1 MSQTLQQKAEYRQ
14 NYRAIIQQRN
24 LARSASLWP
33 NVERFVR
40 HLGILGGKNEWEK
53 GYDQAVYDI
62 RSNLRD
68 ILKRAEAL
76 PIAAPPPTGTL
87 EPLRESI
94 KLAMEHIKGQ
104 RNISALEV
112 LEAALAATPP
122 AS

>member
-1 MSQTLQQKAEYRQ
+1 
-14 NYRAIIQQRN
+14 
-24 LARSASLWP
+24 
-33 NVERFVR
+33 
-40 HLGILGGKNEWEK
+40 LGILGGKNEWEK

-122 AS
+122 ASPPTIQEMSGSVDYGGRVTFDKENL